1 MPIWNNPPVIEEWI
15 IAVVP
20 HHLIASR
27 SLIVDEEWQQI
38 YSSTSIKLISHWT
51 GYSKRTYK
59 HNDSQRNEYIIAYV
73 LRDTYLKCYTVSQQS
88 RTSFLP
94 NLRRSFVS
102 YHIIGKNYY
111 YIFDAGD
118 FSFLNASSRCYSC
131 TTGIKKRKN
140 SSINNIVE
148 KNAYLK

>member
-1 MPIWNNPPVIEEWI
+1 MRALFYSLMQVVDVTHVLLALREEKS
-15 IAVVP
+15 P
-20 HHLIASR
+20 YERYSR
-27 SLIVDEEWQQI
+27 NKCL
-38 YSSTSIKLISHWT
+38 
-51 GYSKRTYK
+51 
-59 HNDSQRNEYIIAYV
+59 

-131 TTGIKKRKN
+131 TTGIKRRK
-140 SSINNIVE
+140 
-148 KNAYLK
+148 KPA

>member
-102 YHIIGKNYY
+102 YHIIGKNYN
-111 YIFDAGD
+111 YIFDAG
-118 FSFLNASSRCYSC
+118 FILLFNPSSRCYSC
-131 TTGIKKRKN
+131 TSGIKRRKKPAW
-140 SSINNIVE
+140 NI
-148 KNAYLK
+148 